1 MPTSTFDT
9 LMSTVAIPAI
19 MDVFAVDVTHTN
31 GDGDEATVQAVF
43 ETAYAPVG
51 ISEYGERMEQR
62 TTATLAKSTGAVVSD
77 TLTHA
82 GTVTTY
88 DSNPDDVVWILSQLL
103 SDDGYLMQF
112 AVRQDISP

>member
-19 MDVFAVDVTHTN
+19 MGVFAVDVTHTN
-31 GDGDEATVQAVF
+31 SDTDEATVQAIF

-51 ISEYGERMEQR
+51 ISDYGERMEQR
-62 TTATLAKSTGAVVSD
+62 TTVTLAKSTGAVVTD
-77 TLTHA
+77 TLTYA
-82 GTVTTY
+82 GTVTDDDPY
-88 DSNPDDVVWILSQLL
+88 PDDVVWSLAQLI

-112 AVRQDISP
+112 AIRQVTS

>member
-1 MPTSTFDT
+1 MPTSAFDT

-31 GDGDEATVQAVF
+31 AYGDEATVQALF

-51 ISEYGERMEQR
+51 ISDYGERMEQR
-62 TTATLAKSTGAVVSD
+62 TTATLAKSTGAVVTD

-82 GTVTTY
+82 GTVTDDDPY
-88 DSNPDDVVWILSQLL
+88 PDDVTWSLSQLI

-112 AVRQDISP
+112 AIRLVTS